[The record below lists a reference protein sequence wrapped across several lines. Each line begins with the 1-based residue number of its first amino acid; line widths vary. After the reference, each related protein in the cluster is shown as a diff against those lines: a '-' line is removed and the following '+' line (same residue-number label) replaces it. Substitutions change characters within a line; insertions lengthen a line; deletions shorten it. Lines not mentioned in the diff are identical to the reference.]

1 MIAHV
6 CNVSNGHVEKLE
18 PNFLNKEC
26 MYITTKT
33 CNFI

>member
-1 MIAHV
+1 MIADGS
-6 CNVSNGHVEKLE
+6 NVPKGHVKKLE